1 VQRGSSLIKTKT
13 ESMKNVFYLTIACAA
28 CVIALFL
35 FPRDNKVKLTSTQF
49 LMEVHDDGYHI
60 YCDEGDVGFIPFTNS
75 ALDSLMVDYFE

>member
-1 VQRGSSLIKTKT
+1 
-13 ESMKNVFYLTIACAA
+13 MKNVFYLTIACAA